1 MDEKM
6 IKFFEHKGIDQ
17 EAIPKIPLY
26 MDQLLSFFDG
36 SLEGFKRSEDDVILT
51 KTMVNNYV
59 KSKVLEAPVKKKY
72 DQNQMM
78 KLAMIYQ
85 IKNILSIGE
94 IKQIMDLR
102 ADNEVGEDYKAFVE
116 EENNQLSAMSN
127 IMEDLDL
134 GDEEAVLEAII
145 SLVIESS
152 FKKRIAERLLDYL
165 VASKEA
171 KETE

>member
-1 MDEKM
+1 MNEKM
-6 IKFFEHKGIDQ
+6 MKFFENKGIDR

-26 MDQLLSFFDG
+26 MDQLLSFFDE
-36 SLEGFKRSEDDVILT
+36 SLEGFKRNEDDVILT

-102 ADNEVGEDYKAFVE
+102 GENEVAEDYTAFVE
-116 EENNQLSAMSN
+116 EEDCQLEA
-127 IMEDLDL
+127 IKDVIGDLDIE
-134 GDEEAVLEAII
+134 DDEAVLGAII

-152 FKKRIAERLLDYL
+152 FKKRIAERLLDHL
-165 VASKEA
+165 VESKQTKNDE
-171 KETE
+171 